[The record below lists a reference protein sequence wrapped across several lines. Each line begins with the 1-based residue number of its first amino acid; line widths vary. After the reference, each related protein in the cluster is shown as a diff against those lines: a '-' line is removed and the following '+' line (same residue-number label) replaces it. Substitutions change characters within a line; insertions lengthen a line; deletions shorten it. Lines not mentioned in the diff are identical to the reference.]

1 MGVEWGCLRGFG
13 FDESDKKEFGE
24 NLDPGNGVATKKV
37 KVRAAKNKIKIC
49 EKFTFIFL
57 GSG

>member
-1 MGVEWGCLRGFG
+1 MRGFG

-24 NLDPGNGVATKKV
+24 NLDPESVVATKKV
-37 KVRAAKNKIKIC
+37 KVRAAKNEIKIC
-49 EKFTFIFL
+49 EKFTLYFL